1 MKRLFVGIVFVAFC
15 VCCVAQM
22 QTEAEWVGKKMSS
35 MTLEEKIGQLF
46 VYKFQ
51 PVNTAENLQLVKD
64 VIEQYHIGGVLF
76 SGGQLM
82 EQAKLTNYVQELSG
96 TQLLVTFD
104 GEWGLAMR
112 LKSTTPMF
120 PRNRVLGSVCDDNLI
135 YAYGREVARECR
147 ELGVHVNFAPVAD
160 VDTNPKNPVIGSR
173 SFGRDAADVARK
185 VVAYSRGLEDGGV
198 IAVAKH
204 FPGHGDTS
212 VDSHKALPV
221 LHFDRNR
228 LERVELVPFKAA
240 IQSGINGIMVGH
252 LLVPS
257 VSDKTASIS
266 PEINNLLVKELGFR
280 GLVFTDALEMK
291 GVSDNPDVCAQAI
304 IAGNDLLLVP
314 SDMKN
319 EMEGVLRAVNE
330 GRISEDLINEKC
342 SKVLGYKY
350 RLGLAHPQRINLEG
364 LSERI
369 NSSDALQLVERL
381 KTASEQGKALLGIDS
396 IAKAGIDAKA
406 YSGCQIVVYHKGD
419 PIYDKCFG
427 HTDYT
432 GKESVTH
439 RHMYDLASLTKT
451 TATMLAVM
459 KLHEEQCFSLKDEIG
474 RYVPQMQGSD
484 KEHITIEQLLYHQ
497 SGLQPSVNV
506 ALRVINPQSYDRM
519 YVRKPDADHKLRVGN
534 RLWAC
539 TSFELSHDKVHTIYD
554 SDFRVQVA
562 DHMYVNTHFKDTIL
576 HMIAHEVPLRSKTYR
591 YSCLNFV
598 LLQQMVEQ
606 LTGMPLDKYLS
617 ENFYE
622 PMGLKRLTFQPLRKF
637 ATKEVVPTI
646 AEDYLRQMPLRGY
659 VHDELAAFMGGVS
672 GNAGLFG
679 NAESVAVVYQMLLQ
693 GGQWQGQR
701 YLKEETVRFFL
712 SSKSPSCR
720 RALGFDKPDKRNS
733 RSNPCCKEAPATVV
747 GHTGFTGT
755 CVWADPT
762 NDLVYVFLS
771 NRTYPRPFDHK
782 KLMQMDIRSRIQYVI
797 YCALKKNSA
806 K

>member
-1 MKRLFVGIVFVAFC
+1 MKRFFVGVVFVVCC
-15 VCCVAQM
+15 VCCIA
-22 QTEAEWVGKKMSS
+22 QTEAEWVEEKISG
-35 MTLEEKIGQLF
+35 MTLEEKIGQLI

-51 PVNTAENLQLVKD
+51 PINTAENLQLVKD

-82 EQAKLTNYVQELSG
+82 EQAKLTNYAQELSDI
-96 TQLLVTFD
+96 QLLVTFD

-112 LKSTTPMF
+112 LKTTTPTF
-120 PRNRVLGSVCDDNLI
+120 PRNRVLGTVCDDNLI

-173 SFGRDAADVARK
+173 SFGRDATDVARK

-221 LHFDRNR
+221 LNFGRDRLNR
-228 LERVELVPFKAA
+228 IELVPFKAA

-257 VSDKTASIS
+257 ISNKTASIS
-266 PEINNLLVKELGFR
+266 PEVNRLLVDGLGFR

-304 IAGNDLLLVP
+304 MAGNDLLLAP
-314 SDMKN
+314 SDIKG
-319 EMEGVLRAVNE
+319 EMDGVLRAVGE
-330 GRISEDLINEKC
+330 GRISERLIDEKC
-342 SKVLGYKY
+342 RKVLGYKY
-350 RLGLAHPQRINLEG
+350 RLGLVNRQRINLEG

-369 NSSDALQLVERL
+369 NSTEALQLVSRL
-381 KTASEQGKALLGIDS
+381 KQASEQGKALLRIDS
-396 IAKAGIDAKA
+396 IAKAGIAAKA
-406 YSGCQIVVYHKGD
+406 FPGCQILALHKGEV
-419 PIYDKCFG
+419 IYDKCFG
-427 HTDYT
+427 TTDYSAT
-432 GKESVTH
+432 ESVTH
-439 RHMYDLASLTKT
+439 RHLYDLASLTKT
-451 TATMLAVM
+451 TATLLAVM
-459 KLHEEQCFSLKDEIG
+459 KLYEEQRFSLKDEIG
-474 RYVPQMQGSD
+474 KYVPQMQGSN

-497 SGLQPSVNV
+497 SGLQPSVDV
-506 ALRVINPQSYDRM
+506 AWRVIDPQSYDRPF
-519 YVRKPDADHKLRVGN
+519 VRKPDANHKLRVGN

-539 TSFELSHDKVHTIYD
+539 TSFKFHPDKVHTIY
-554 SDFRVQVA
+554 SNEFRVQVA
-562 DHMYVNTHFKDTIL
+562 DHMYVDTHFKDTIL
-576 HMIAHEVPLRSKTYR
+576 QMIAHEVPLRSKTYR

-606 LTGMPLDKYLS
+606 LTGQPLDKYLS
-617 ENFYE
+617 EHFYE
-622 PMGLKRLTFQPLRKF
+622 PMGLRRLTFRPLRKF

-679 NAESVAVVYQMLLQ
+679 NAADVAAVYQMLLQ
-693 GGQWQGQR
+693 GGQWQGKQ
-701 YLKEETVRFFL
+701 YLKEETVKFFL

-720 RALGFDKPDKRNS
+720 RALGFDKPDKKNPRLS
-733 RSNPCCKEAPATVV
+733 PCCTDAPASVV

-755 CVWADPT
+755 CVWADPA
-762 NDLVYVFLS
+762 NELVYVFLS

-782 KLMQMDIRSRIQYVI
+782 KLQQMDIRSRIQHILYG
-797 YCALKKNSA
+797 ALKK
-806 K
+806 KPQK